1 MWTSSPCAFIACCA
15 LVVFIQEQIVVAH
28 VGYYGVPPTVRVGG
42 LFDAAQ
48 SEDDERAFTYAVERV
63 NLNNDVLPRTTLLPL
78 LETLKPRDSFHA
90 SKAVCSMLKQG
101 VSLVLG
107 PRSPSVVSVL
117 GSTCSAFHVPHV
129 QTSWTAPEA
138 DLASGQRR
146 FSVNV
151 YPHPD
156 ILSRAYVDLA
166 LKTSRWKSVTVIYE
180 ESDSFVRMKDVL
192 NTSFAL
198 GARVSLVLYRP
209 GGGAVKTLLKR
220 VDLAKEFNIVLDV
233 PTERVYEF
241 LEAAS
246 EIGMMTEYYN
256 YIITSLDTHTL
267 DMTRFQEA
275 LANVSALRL
284 VDLDKEETR
293 KLLHDW
299 TNSELRF
306 GHRALEM
313 TALRTE
319 LALLFDAMS
328 LFARALH
335 DMEHV
340 ENFELK
346 SFSCEAPSNWTN
358 GEALLQRMKTVHVK
372 GLTGY
377 VRLDEDGL
385 RTDFTLN
392 VIELKSTGF
401 EKVGTWTRRTG
412 IRFSRGY
419 VQQKQEEIV
428 DVIQNRTFRVST
440 IVNPPY
446 TMLKKDAH
454 LREGNDRFEG
464 FAVDLM
470 DALAQKIGFRYEM
483 HLVKDNAYGS
493 NASGEWNGM
502 IRELIDRE
510 ADMAIVDLTITYMRA
525 QMVDFTMPFMNTGI
539 SILFRK
545 PLQDNPPLF
554 SFLLPFSV
562 DVWLYMLTAYLALSL
577 WYGLLGRFSPY
588 ENRFALRRFS
598 GADTPQWDPEEMEKE
613 LDITNRFWFAIG
625 SLMQQGSDLNPSAV
639 STRII
644 ASIWWF
650 FTLIMISSYTANLAA
665 FLTAQRMTSP
675 IENAHDLAKQTS
687 IDYGCLLSGSTKSF
701 FQSSDS
707 PLIKRMW
714 AAMEAAQP
722 SVFAETNEKGV
733 ERVLRGGY
741 AYLMESTTIEYMMQK
756 NCQLTQIGGQLDSK
770 GYGIATPPDAK
781 IRNIISAA
789 IVEFHEGDLLFKLK
803 QKWWKTRNPP
813 DPTAL
818 SKCHLYTN
826 ASSSS
831 ASSSEMGLASV
842 GGVFIVLLVG
852 CIAGAL
858 LCVGEFIWELQKT
871 PYGERESIMME
882 MFHACKLVVTC
893 RGRKYSPTSRSSAG
907 SLDGEATLRSV
918 GQSSTRSGD
927 TAVR

>member
-1 MWTSSPCAFIACCA
+1 MRMQPPCAFFYFFVLI
-15 LVVFIQEQIVVAH
+15 VFLLQNEKVAGD
-28 VGYYGVPPTVRVGG
+28 VGFRGVPPTVRVGG
-42 LFDAAQ
+42 LFDAG
-48 SEDDERAFTYAVERV
+48 SSDDEERAFTYAVERV
-63 NLNNDVLPRTTLLPL
+63 NLNNDVLPRTTLSPMSQL
-78 LETLKPRDSFHA
+78 LKPRDSFQA
-90 SKAVCSMLKQG
+90 SKAVCSMLRQG

-129 QTSWTAPEA
+129 QTSWTPPYA
-138 DLASGQRR
+138 DLSSGQRL
-146 FSVNV
+146 FSLNV
-151 YPHPD
+151 FPHPD
-156 ILSRAYVDLA
+156 VLSRAYVDLA
-166 LKTSRWKSVTVIYE
+166 LKTSRWKTVTVIYE
-180 ESDSFVRMKDVL
+180 DTESFVRMKDVL

-198 GARVSLVLYRP
+198 GARVNLELYRRDQ
-209 GGGAVKTLLKR
+209 GAVKTLLKR
-220 VDLAKEFNIVLDV
+220 IDLAKEFNILLDV
-233 PTERVYEF
+233 PIERVYEF

-246 EIGMMTEYYN
+246 EIGMMSEYYN

-267 DMTRFQEA
+267 DMTRFRGA

-284 VDLDKEETR
+284 VDLDRDETR
-293 KLLHDW
+293 KLLHEW

-306 GHRALEM
+306 GRRALEM

-319 LALLFDAMS
+319 LALLFDAVS

-340 ENFELK
+340 ENFELN
-346 SFSCEAPSNWTN
+346 SLSCEAPSNWTN

-377 VRLDEDGL
+377 LRLDDNGL
-385 RTDFTLN
+385 RTDFALN

-412 IRFSRGY
+412 IRYSRGY
-419 VQQKQEEIV
+419 MQQKQEELT

-464 FAVDLM
+464 YAVDLM
-470 DALAQKIGFRYEM
+470 DALAQKIGFQYTL
-483 HLVKDNAYGS
+483 HLVKDGAYGS
-493 NASGEWNGM
+493 NSTGEWNGM
-502 IRELIDRE
+502 IREVMDRE
-510 ADMAIVDLTITYMRA
+510 ADMAIVDLTITFLRQQA
-525 QMVDFTMPFMNTGI
+525 VDFTMPFMNTGI

-545 PLQDNPPLF
+545 PLLGDPPLF
-554 SFLLPFSV
+554 SFLFPFSV

-577 WYGLLGRFSPY
+577 WYGLLGRFSPL
-588 ENRFALRRFS
+588 ENRFLLRRGTDS
-598 GADTPQWDPEEMEKE
+598 PWDVEEAEKE
-613 LDITNRFWFAIG
+613 LDMAHRFWFAIG

-675 IENAHDLAKQTS
+675 IENVNDLAKQS
-687 IDYGCLLSGSTKSF
+687 AIEYGCLQSGSTKTF
-701 FQSSDS
+701 FHDNDS

-714 AAMEAAQP
+714 AVMEAAQP
-722 SVFAETNEKGV
+722 SVFAETNKKGV
-733 ERVLRGGY
+733 DRVLRGGY
-741 AYLMESTTIEYMMQK
+741 AYLMESTTIEYMVQK
-756 NCQLTQIGGQLDSK
+756 NCQLTQVGGQLDSK

-781 IRNIISAA
+781 IRSVLSSA
-789 IVEFHEGDLLFKLK
+789 IVEFHEGGLLLQLK
-803 QKWWKTRNPP
+803 EKWWKTRNPP
-813 DPTAL
+813 DP
-818 SKCHLYTN
+818 SSVGKCHLYSN

-831 ASSSEMGLASV
+831 ASSSEMGLSSV
-842 GGVFIVLLVG
+842 GGVFIVLFFG
-852 CIAGAL
+852 CLAGAL
-858 LCVGEFIWELQKT
+858 LCIGEFIWELLKV
-871 PYGERESIMME
+871 PYGERESILTE

-893 RGRKYSPTSRSSAG
+893 RGRKFSPTSRSVDG
-907 SLDGEATLRSV
+907 SLDGEATLRSAA
-918 GQSSTRSGD
+918 QSSTRS
-927 TAVR
+927 

>member
-1 MWTSSPCAFIACCA
+1 MWTPSPCALIACSA
-15 LVVFIQEQIVVAH
+15 LVVFLQKQIVVAH

-42 LFDAAQ
+42 LFDAAL
-48 SEDDERAFTYAVERV
+48 SEDDQRAFTYAVERV

-138 DLASGQRR
+138 DPTSGQRR

-151 YPHPD
+151 YPQPD
-156 ILSRAYVDLA
+156 VLSRAYVDLA

-256 YIITSLDTHTL
+256 YIITSL
-267 DMTRFQEA
+267 
-275 LANVSALRL
+275 
-284 VDLDKEETR
+284 
-293 KLLHDW
+293 
-299 TNSELRF
+299 
-306 GHRALEM
+306 
-313 TALRTE
+313 TE
-319 LALLFDAMS
+319 LALLFDAVS

-419 VQQKQEEIV
+419 MQQKQEEIV

-510 ADMAIVDLTITYMRA
+510 ADMAIVDLTITYLRA

-545 PLQDNPPLF
+545 PLMDNPPLF

-588 ENRFALRRFS
+588 ENRFALRSYS
-598 GADTPQWDPEEMEKE
+598 GTDTPQWDPEEMEKE

-625 SLMQQGSDLNPSAV
+625 SLMQQGSDLNPRAV

-665 FLTAQRMTSP
+665 FLTAQRLTSP

-687 IDYGCLLSGSTKSF
+687 IDYGCLLSGSTKAF

-741 AYLMESTTIEYMMQK
+741 AYLMESTTIEYMIQK

-842 GGVFIVLLVG
+842 GGVFVVLLVG

-871 PYGERESIMME
+871 PYGERESILME